1 MIDTL
6 NLLTTSQVAE
16 FAAKGCLRFDG
27 LIGSDLNQEFL
38 DLFAE
43 DIGSDDRYANRV
55 IPNCKPGTYVSQAFP
70 QDHPLSKILAQPVV
84 AGTLKSL
91 MGTNPIF
98 DRVSLKSLMIS

>member
-27 LIGSDLNQEFL
+27 LIDSDLNQEFL

-43 DIGSDDRYANRV
+43 DIGSAVR
-55 IPNCKPGTYVSQAFP
+55 PNPNTILEF
-70 QDHPLSKILAQPVV
+70 KIQR
-84 AGTLKSL
+84 K
-91 MGTNPIF
+91 
-98 DRVSLKSLMIS
+98 